1 MLIENVEI
9 HVRSITEIYQT
20 KEEIQKKNEK
30 QMKDSFDSKS
40 DQNRELDTETHKKVN
55 LRLWEE
61 GVRLNFD
68 KFVAPGWIQQIIEK
82 IMQNM
87 HFTIKNFIIYFES
100 NLLLSQESQLEIRF
114 EQLSISALNEFDED
128 KFNNNSNFLNY
139 LVKLQKFCVLLDI

>member
-1 MLIENVEI
+1 
-9 HVRSITEIYQT
+9 
-20 KEEIQKKNEK
+20 
-30 QMKDSFDSKS
+30 
-40 DQNRELDTETHKKVN
+40 
-55 LRLWEE
+55 
-61 GVRLNFD
+61 
-68 KFVAPGWIQQIIEK
+68 
-82 IMQNM
+82 M